1 MAPDE
6 ERLPGAPRRRS
17 RVIAVRR
24 SVVLAG
30 GMVVLILF
38 GSVVWAYQRLRDIER
53 QNMTFRRLK
62 DAAVALEYLARDRNF
77 YLKDCPLTVRGRF
90 ATNSQFRR
98 RDRWVPPDAWPLAL
112 NKRLSVASRQL
123 AAARGLSIETEDGW
137 GHPIL
142 LGLTEDGQRYTLLS
156 TGADGLVDPSSFDY
170 WNRTEFWRDIVL
182 ADGEW
187 RSAPRN
193 FTR

>member
-6 ERLPGAPRRRS
+6 ERLTGAPRRRS
-17 RVIAVRR
+17 RVIPLRR

-30 GMVVLILF
+30 GLVVLVLF

-53 QNMTFRRLK
+53 QNLTFRRLK

-77 YLKDCPLTVRGRF
+77 YMKDCPLTVRGRL

-112 NKRLSVASRQL
+112 NKRLSALDRKSV
-123 AAARGLSIETEDGW
+123 
-137 GHPIL
+137 
-142 LGLTEDGQRYTLLS
+142 
-156 TGADGLVDPSSFDY
+156 V
-170 WNRTEFWRDIVL
+170 
-182 ADGEW
+182 
-187 RSAPRN
+187 
-193 FTR
+193 